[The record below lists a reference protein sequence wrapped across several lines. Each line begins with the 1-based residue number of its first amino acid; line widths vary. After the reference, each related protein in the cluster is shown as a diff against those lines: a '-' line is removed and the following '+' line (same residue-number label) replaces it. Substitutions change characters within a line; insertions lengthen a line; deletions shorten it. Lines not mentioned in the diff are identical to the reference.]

1 MTTTQKIEELSSI
14 KTGSE
19 MVYKTM
25 SDAANFS
32 CCAGNKLLFNLTATT
47 TTPTFT
53 FPALI
58 PLRPP
63 CCYTVIIKWT
73 AISTG
78 GSTLS
83 FLYSCIITQAVSGGG
98 ISRTLTAVP
107 GYQSNP
113 GVGSN
118 ADLAKNVSTDA
129 ADLNLTIALIGTVT
143 HSVEVE
149 VISASNF

>member
-19 MVYKTM
+19 MVYKSLT
-25 SDAANFS
+25 DAANFS

-63 CCYTVIIKWT
+63 CCYSINIIWT

-83 FLYSCIITQAVSGGG
+83 FFYNCVLKQFVSGGA
-98 ISRTLTAVP
+98 ISRTLLANP
-107 GYQSNP
+107 AYQNDP
-113 GVGSN
+113 NTGSSM
-118 ADLAKNVSTDA
+118 DLAKNVNTDA